1 MVWVYM
7 GNNVVT
13 VVKYSVLCVYIVC
26 LSIQSVKIVFIFSDQ
41 ISEKKKSKIST
52 YRKFQL
58 L

>member
-41 ISEKKKSKIST
+41 ISEKKKKQDQYI
-52 YRKFQL
+52 
-58 L
+58 